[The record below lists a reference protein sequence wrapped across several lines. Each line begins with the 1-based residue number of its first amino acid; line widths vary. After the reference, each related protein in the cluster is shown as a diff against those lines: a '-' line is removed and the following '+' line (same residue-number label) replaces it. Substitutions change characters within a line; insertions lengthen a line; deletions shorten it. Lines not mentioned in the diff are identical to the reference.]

1 MKRIFLMKSL
11 LILLCGT
18 LLPPIAWS
26 EPPFQLPAL
35 KEVARIQS
43 AILDTSKGRI
53 YLKLF
58 PREAPWHVAN
68 FKYLADK
75 GFYKGKTFHLH
86 RPQQII
92 QGGSPSSDPN
102 GGPGYTLPPEFNAH
116 NHMRG
121 TLGMS
126 RKADAFNPARR
137 SNGSQFHILLAPN
150 SNMDGAFTVFGEVVR
165 GIAIADNL
173 KEGDIIENLQVFI
186 QPQ

>member
-1 MKRIFLMKSL
+1 MYRNFALRPFIFT
-11 LILLCGT
+11 LCLT
-18 LLPPIAWS
+18 LFVAPAWS
-26 EPPFQLPAL
+26 EPPFELPPPKDL
-35 KEVARIQS
+35 NRIQS

-58 PREAPWHVAN
+58 PKDAPWHVAN

-75 GFYKGKTFHLH
+75 GFYRGKKFHLH
-86 RPQQII
+86 RPNQII

-116 NHMRG
+116 LHIRG

-137 SNGSQFHILLAPN
+137 SNGSQFHILLSPN
-150 SNMDGAFTVFGEVVR
+150 TNMDGAFTVFGKVVR
-165 GIAIADNL
+165 GIAIVDQL
-173 KEGDIIENLQVFI
+173 REGDIIENLQVFV
-186 QPQ
+186 QSQ